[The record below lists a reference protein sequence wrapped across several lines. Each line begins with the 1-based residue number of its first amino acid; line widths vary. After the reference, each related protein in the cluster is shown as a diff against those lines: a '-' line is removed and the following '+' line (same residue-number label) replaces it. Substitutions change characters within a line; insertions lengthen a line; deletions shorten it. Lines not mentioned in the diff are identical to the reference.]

1 MKIVGWLGAAIVAFC
16 VATVISL
23 GVLGG
28 MLWMKGALT
37 GDRYLAILAAVYGI
51 PPDGS
56 EKKKEGEQEKNPEQP
71 SLEAV
76 VERRALASLDLDL
89 RESALDKSLQ
99 DLRNLEAQIKTERD
113 RLDLWKQSFD
123 SRIASLETG
132 RTDQAIV
139 ELQQAIEAM
148 QPKQAKEQLMQI
160 LTTPPKSADDQ
171 PLYDVVNLL
180 KNMPLDK
187 RKKIFA
193 EFKAPEETEKLSE
206 ILRVIRLGSPETE
219 LLRDT
224 RKQMQQT
231 LNPKKTN
238 TPAGTP

>member
-1 MKIVGWLGAAIVAFC
+1 MKIVGWLGSAVIAFC

-28 MLWMKGALT
+28 MLWMKGALD
-37 GDRYLAILAAVYGI
+37 GDRYLSILAAVYGI
-51 PPDGS
+51 PQDGAD
-56 EKKKEGEQEKNPEQP
+56 KKKDGNEPKNPEQP

-76 VERRALASLDLDL
+76 LERRALASLDLDL

-99 DLRNLEAQIKTERD
+99 DLRSLELQIKTERE

-123 SRIASLETG
+123 NRIASLESG
-132 RTDQAIV
+132 RTEQAIV

-148 QPKQAKEQLMQI
+148 QPKQAKDQLLQI
-160 LTTPPKSADDQ
+160 LNSPPKSAEDQ
-171 PLYDVVNLL
+171 PLHDVVNLL
-180 KNMPLDK
+180 KNLPIDK

-193 EFKAPEETEKLSE
+193 EFKLPEETEKLSE
-206 ILRVIRLGSPETE
+206 ILREIRLGAPETE

-224 RKQMQQT
+224 RKQLQQQ
-231 LNPKKTN
+231 LNPKKTGQA
-238 TPAGTP
+238 P